1 MTKSKGGSQRRRQ
14 ESFEALARAVQCIG
28 AGDYP
33 KAAALAE
40 TAIRLDG
47 ANWEALKLR
56 GLIAVKNGEPDAA
69 VQYFESVLK
78 CRHDDDTVLI
88 LGESCWRAGLFA
100 QAIDALESYL
110 RTHPGHAQ
118 ASFQLGIARERAGQ
132 HAEAEAAFGA
142 AVQAV
147 PDWAAAWNNLGQMQ
161 QLQGKFAAAEQSWRT
176 ALGLSPSSAAVL
188 YNLASCCAGDPER
201 RGEAIRFLEL
211 GLGIEPSARRCLEL
225 ASLLHQGGETE
236 KSLAYYQQAL
246 ELDPQFSEA
255 YNSLGCV
262 YFENGIHAEAER
274 LFRTAVAFAPER
286 ADFLV
291 NLGVALNALGRYDE
305 AEAVLRHA
313 VALNPEDAKAHNFLA
328 IVLAARGLPHEAMT
342 AGRRAIAI
350 DPGYQDA
357 LVQLAALEGDAGQT
371 GLALDHYRQA
381 NAVKRNDAI
390 RLLCATMLPP
400 IMGTIEEIGASRR
413 RVMAELD
420 ALQDDP
426 TLHCSL
432 DDLKLVTEAGFYFA
446 FHGMNDR
453 DLLSMLS
460 RVLRRLC
467 PELNW
472 TSPHLH
478 NPRPVGARLR
488 IGFASSFFFS
498 HSVGIC
504 FGPVIKALAQRGDM
518 EIFLIGIGQSEVMN
532 PMQLELIDACQYFVP
547 VADTSLASARE
558 TIASLQLDILC
569 YADIGMRTFSNLLA
583 HARLAPAQCV
593 LAGHPDT
600 TGIDTVDYFMRM
612 VPARIANAQ
621 EQYSERL
628 IAIKNGGTILW
639 RQDPVDVRRSREELG
654 LPATGRLYV
663 CPMKLQKIHP
673 DFDAALR
680 GILAADEAAQII
692 LFQDVTHREWHELVR
707 ARMSLGLS
715 AEQLARVHFLPW
727 ISRMAD
733 FIAVNACA
741 DAVLDSF
748 PFGAGSTAIILMQM
762 GVPMVSFPGAF
773 ARGQMGS
780 EIYDQLGIT
789 DLIADSVEQYVAMAV
804 RLASDKGFRA
814 DIAQRLIDGYPA
826 ISGPDE
832 VVADLVA
839 AFAEIAG
846 RRPAVA

>member
-1 MTKSKGGSQRRRQ
+1 MKKPKGGSRRRQ
-14 ESFEALARAVQCIG
+14 ESFAALARAVQCIG
-28 AGDYP
+28 AGDYA
-33 KAAALAE
+33 KAAAQADA
-40 TAIRLDG
+40 AIRLD
-47 ANWEALKLR
+47 ASNWEALKLR
-56 GLIAVKNGEPDAA
+56 GLIAVQIGESAAA
-69 VQYFESVLK
+69 VKYFESVLK
-78 CRHDDDTVLI
+78 FRHDDDTVLI
-88 LGESCWRAGLFA
+88 LGESYRRAGLFA
-100 QAIDALESYL
+100 QAIDTLESYL
-110 RTHPGHAQ
+110 RIHPGHAQ
-118 ASFQLGIARERAGQ
+118 ALFQLGIACERAGQ
-132 HAEAEAAFGA
+132 YAAAEDAFGA
-142 AVQAV
+142 VVRVV
-147 PDWAAAWNNLGQMQ
+147 PDLTAAWNNLGQMQ
-161 QLQGKFAAAEQSWRT
+161 QLQGKSAAAEQSWRT
-176 ALGLSPSSAAVL
+176 ALDLPPASAAVL
-188 YNLASCCAGDPER
+188 YNLASCCANDPGR
-201 RGEAIRFLEL
+201 RAEAIGFLER
-211 GLGIEPSARRCLEL
+211 GLAIEPTARRCLEL
-225 ASLLHQGGETE
+225 ASLLHLAGDTE
-236 KSLAYYQQAL
+236 KSLAYYRQAI
-246 ELDPQFSEA
+246 ELDPQFGEA
-255 YNSLGCV
+255 YNSLGCI
-262 YFENGIHAEAER
+262 YFENGIYAEAER
-274 LFRTAVAFAPER
+274 LFRTSVELIPDS

-291 NLGVALNALGRYDE
+291 NLGATLNALGRHEE
-305 AEAVLRHA
+305 AEAALRRAIVLK
-313 VALNPEDAKAHNFLA
+313 PSDAKAHHFLA
-328 IVLAARGLPHEAMT
+328 IVLAGRGFPYEAM
-342 AGRRAIAI
+342 AVARQAIAI
-350 DPGYQDA
+350 DPGYQEA

-371 GLALDHYRQA
+371 GLALEHYRQA
-381 NAVKRNDAI
+381 SAVKRNDAI
-390 RLLCATMLPP
+390 RLLCATLLPP
-400 IMGTIEEIGASRR
+400 IMGTVEEIGASRR

-453 DLLSMLS
+453 DLLSKLS

-472 TSPHLH
+472 ASPHLH
-478 NPRPVGARLR
+478 NPRPAGARLR

-532 PMQLELIDACQYFVP
+532 PIQLQLIEACQYFVP
-547 VADTSLASARE
+547 VTDISLVEARE

-639 RQDPVDVRRSREELG
+639 RQDPIDARRSREELG

-715 AEQLARVHFLPW
+715 AEQSARVHFLPW
-727 ISRMAD
+727 ISRMTD
-733 FIAVNACA
+733 FIAVNVCA

-762 GVPMVSFPGAF
+762 GVPMVCFPGAF

-780 EIYDQLGIT
+780 EIYDQLGIA

-804 RLASDKGFRA
+804 RLAGDKGFRA

-832 VVADLVA
+832 VVADLAA